1 MNEDFKQKSFRFYS
15 SNLSIMSVPFTL
27 IPLVTNQRAGVE
39 LEFNVRIAMSP
50 EDALQ
55 PLRVVLTI
63 TDGFTF
69 NNYLF

>member
-1 MNEDFKQKSFRFYS
+1 
-15 SNLSIMSVPFTL
+15 MSVPFTL